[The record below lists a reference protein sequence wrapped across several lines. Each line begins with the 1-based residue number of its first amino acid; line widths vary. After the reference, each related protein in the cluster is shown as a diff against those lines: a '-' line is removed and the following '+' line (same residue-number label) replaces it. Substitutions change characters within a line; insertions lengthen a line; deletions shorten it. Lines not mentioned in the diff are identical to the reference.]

1 MHATPVALD
10 ARVSSAQHAA
20 AQTLAR
26 QGAAWRER
34 VAAERCVW
42 PEAMPWL
49 DDGERGAPWTA
60 WLGTLL
66 IDGPAKTPSTCGW
79 WRRSGGREWR

>member
-1 MHATPVALD
+1 MNATPVALD

-20 AQTLAR
+20 AQTIAR

-42 PEAMPWL
+42 PEAIPWL
-49 DDGERGAPWTA
+49 DDG
-60 WLGTLL
+60 
-66 IDGPAKTPSTCGW
+66 
-79 WRRSGGREWR
+79 